1 MAFGFEVLEM
11 LIPAGGWSISGDDYE
26 GIVFEKCDPITKKEF
41 EDGFKIVDAWK
52 KNKAEQ
58 QAAAR
63 EAILAKLGLT
73 AEEVAVLLS

>member
-26 GIVFEKCDPITKKEF
+26 GIVFEKCAPITKKQF
-41 EDGFKIVDAWK
+41 EDGFKVVDAWK
-52 KNKAEQ
+52 KEKAEQ
-58 QAAAR
+58 QAAAK

-73 AEEVAVLLS
+73 AEEVALLLA